1 MKKNITDMSFD
12 EIFPE
17 SSYPSGRSF
26 TSDSDNKNFNN
37 DNDFGTDDDFTY
49 DYNDY
54 GSDISSI
61 GNNYTDLS
69 SVSLPD
75 QSRSPVQS
83 IPVPQMQQTFQEF
96 SQPQIQ
102 QQPPVQNFSQ
112 NDYQQ
117 PVQGN
122 YPYPEMIPGPELGNN
137 NWQTTVNIYEPSKG
151 SQFNQ
156 NINFSNKGFPGFQ
169 NAAGIKNAQNKT
181 TLPLVLGILSFF
193 FTMFFPISITLSVV
207 GLVLCKTE
215 TKKAVQAGV
224 QPPSF
229 GPAKTICY
237 ISLAFA
243 IISAIPTLIGLLLPL
258 FGVNVS

>member
-83 IPVPQMQQTFQEF
+83 IPVPQMQQTFQDFSQPQMQQTFQDF

-193 FTMFFPISITLSVV
+193 FTMFFPISI
-207 GLVLCKTE
+207 
-215 TKKAVQAGV
+215 
-224 QPPSF
+224 
-229 GPAKTICY
+229 
-237 ISLAFA
+237 
-243 IISAIPTLIGLLLPL
+243 PL

>member
-137 NWQTTVNIYEPSKG
+137 NWQTVFKMQQE
-151 SQFNQ
+151 
-156 NINFSNKGFPGFQ
+156 
-169 NAAGIKNAQNKT
+169 
-181 TLPLVLGILSFF
+181 
-193 FTMFFPISITLSVV
+193 
-207 GLVLCKTE
+207 
-215 TKKAVQAGV
+215 
-224 QPPSF
+224 
-229 GPAKTICY
+229 
-237 ISLAFA
+237 
-243 IISAIPTLIGLLLPL
+243 
-258 FGVNVS
+258 